1 MQQNE
6 DTIKQQQN
14 EIEDLK
20 RKLRLKDEAEA
31 KVRPP
36 LTQRIMRGSNAQR
49 RTLATVN
56 STCQRFAV
64 VCVFLFQNGDLMRRL
79 ERESAERMRRLE
91 KEFADKERFLDDKY
105 SAESKG
111 HRGRFTR

>member
-6 DTIKQQQN
+6 DTMKQQQN

-20 RKLRLKDEAEA
+20 RKLRLK
-31 KVRPP
+31 
-36 LTQRIMRGSNAQR
+36 
-49 RTLATVN
+49 
-56 STCQRFAV
+56 
-64 VCVFLFQNGDLMRRL
+64 QNGDLMRRL

-111 HRGRFTR
+111 HRGT